1 MLINLQNDFDRK
13 NHELLLKKLEAIGFS
28 DKYLQWLWSY
38 LYEKILFLEI
48 EKQFSDQGKVLCGVH
63 QGFILGLLLFLIYV
77 NDMPQAVK
85 SNLFLYLNDLYL
97 MHQHRD
103 LEEIK
108 ELN

>member
-48 EKQFSDQGKVLCGVH
+48 EKQFSD
-63 QGFILGLLLFLIYV
+63 
-77 NDMPQAVK
+77 
-85 SNLFLYLNDLYL
+85 
-97 MHQHRD
+97 
-103 LEEIK
+103 
-108 ELN
+108 